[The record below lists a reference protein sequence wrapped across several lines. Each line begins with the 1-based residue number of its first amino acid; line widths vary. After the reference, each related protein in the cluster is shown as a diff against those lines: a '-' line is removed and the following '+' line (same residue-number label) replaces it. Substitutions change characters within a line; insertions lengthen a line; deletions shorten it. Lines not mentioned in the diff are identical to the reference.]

1 MFGTPL
7 SVSLSLRFSLCLAKN
22 KQRRRKGVQVN
33 HVSADNTC
41 TSSGRATQ
49 KVDRQDATEQIKVLR
64 SHTFSSTT
72 RDVTASSC
80 K

>member
-7 SVSLSLRFSLCLAKN
+7 SVSLLLRFSLCLAKN

-41 TSSGRATQ
+41 TSSRRAAQ
-49 KVDRQDATEQIKVLR
+49 KLDRQDATKQIKVLR
-64 SHTFSSTT
+64 RSRCALIFL
-72 RDVTASSC
+72 
-80 K
+80 